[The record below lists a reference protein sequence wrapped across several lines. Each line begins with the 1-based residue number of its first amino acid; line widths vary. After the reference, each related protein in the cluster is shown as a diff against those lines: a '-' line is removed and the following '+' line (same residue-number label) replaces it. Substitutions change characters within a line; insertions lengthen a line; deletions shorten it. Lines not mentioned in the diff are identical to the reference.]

1 MFEKIRNVLSA
12 QKLSQQVEQLT
23 QENAAIKQQLLPEH
37 LDILQLR
44 KEISQLAAQRDIMVQ
59 EHQVYLSNV
68 NAERNQLQGQIQGL
82 YNQINGMNNEIRA
95 KQMQVASLDDDI
107 FMQEFGVHQPI
118 FRLSSSEAYRQR
130 IDNVIARQ
138 KDMIKSGRATRIN
151 PNWTVNGSLK
161 EGKKMN
167 DNNVKQILRSFNNE
181 CDVMIDKVRFNN
193 FDAIRARIEKA
204 FHELNKMNQV
214 NEVSILPQYLNLK
227 MEELA
232 LCFEYEQIKQ
242 REKEE
247 QARERERLRE
257 ERKVLK
263 EIEAMKAKI
272 IKEETHF
279 RQALESYRSQL
290 NSATSDAL
298 RAQIETKIHEM
309 ELQLERVEKDKLN
322 VLNREANTRAGY
334 VYIISNIGAFGE
346 NVYKIGVTRR
356 LEPNDRILELGD
368 ASVPF
373 RFDTHAL
380 IFSED
385 APKLE
390 HALHQHFENRRLNK
404 INGRREF
411 FRVTLEEIEA
421 VVKAHHNKVVEFKRT
436 PDAEEYRESQKL
448 TVPIAEAVSGFDDEA
463 DDLSAES

>member
-1 MFEKIRNVLSA
+1 MLEKIKNIIDA
-12 QKLSQQVEQLT
+12 QKLRREVEMLR
-23 QENAAIKQQLLPEH
+23 QETESLKQQLMPEH
-37 LDILQLR
+37 LDILRLQQ
-44 KEISQLAAQRDIMVQ
+44 EISYLTVQRDEAIRA
-59 EHQVYLSNV
+59 HQGFLV
-68 NAERNQLQGQIQGL
+68 NASNDRNSIQLQIQTL
-82 YNQINGMNNEIRA
+82 QSQAAALNNDIRY

-107 FMQEFGVHQPI
+107 FMQEFGVHQPF
-118 FRLSSSEAYRQR
+118 FRLSSSEAYKRS
-130 IDNVIARQ
+130 IDGVIARQ
-138 KDMIKSGRATRIN
+138 KEMIKSGRATSVN
-151 PNWTVNGSLK
+151 PNWTVNGSAK
-161 EGKKMN
+161 EGKRMN
-167 DNNVKQILRSFNNE
+167 DSNVKQILRSFNNE

-193 FDAIRARIEKA
+193 YDAIRARIEKS
-204 FHELNKMNQV
+204 FHDLNKMNQI
-214 NEVSILPQYLNLK
+214 NAVSILPQYLTLK
-227 MEELA
+227 VEELN

-263 EIEAMKAKI
+263 EIEAMKTKI
-272 IKEETHF
+272 LKEEAHF
-279 RQALESYRSQL
+279 RQAMEIYQAQL
-290 NSATSDAL
+290 SAATSDVL
-298 RAQIETKIHEM
+298 RAQIEVKIHEI
-309 ELQLERVEKDKLN
+309 ETQLEKVEKDKQN

-390 HALHQHFENRRLNK
+390 HALHQHFESRRLNK

-411 FRVTLEEIEA
+411 FRVSLEEIEA
-421 VVKAHHNKVVEFKRT
+421 VVRAHHNKVIEFKRV

-448 TVPIAEAVSGFDDEA
+448 TTPVAETVSGFDD
-463 DDLSAES
+463 DDDDASAEV